1 MACNKFSYN
10 LFHIHNS
17 SNLLVLTV
25 GVPAYIAINYST
37 SKGAAARKHE
47 VEKIPKA
54 KSIFII
60 NHKSN

>member
-1 MACNKFSYN
+1 
-10 LFHIHNS
+10 
-17 SNLLVLTV
+17 LVLTV